1 MRKENN
7 VIYLKNYFKKDNFSS
22 LESNIEKIERL
33 ISSLEKESI
42 RLLKE
47 AKKLQVEVGDIVNK
61 FGLFKI

>member
-7 VIYLKNYFKKDNFSS
+7 VIYLQNYFKKDNFSS

-47 AKKLQVEVGDIVNK
+47 AEKLQAEVGDIVNK